1 MEPTSG
7 RSLLRRLLDAIMEG
21 RQRKANLEIAQ
32 FLARHPE

>member
-1 MEPTSG
+1 
-7 RSLLRRLLDAIMEG
+7 LLDAIMEG